1 MDISGKLSLHL
12 PTQTGEGKN
21 GTWQKSGFVVD
32 TSTDKY
38 PKKVC
43 FTTWGDTIA
52 QAQAFQVGEDIKVS
66 FDLESREYQGK
77 WYSDIKAWKIERS
90 AGGTPNAASTIEQT
104 PQTNTPSDTTSS
116 KNPPADSFTVTQDD
130 DLPF

>member
-12 PTQTGEGKN
+12 PIQTGEGKN
-21 GTWQKSGFVVD
+21 GTWQKSGFVVE

-52 QAQAFQVGEDIKVS
+52 QSQAFQVGADVKVY
-66 FDLESREYQGK
+66 FDVESREYQGK
-77 WYSDIKAWKIERS
+77 WYSDIKAWKIEPTT
-90 AGGTPNAASTIEQT
+90 GGTPTT
-104 PQTNTPSDTTSS
+104 PRETPAQSNTPSDSPAPKT
-116 KNPPADSFTVTQDD
+116 PPTESFTVTQDD

>member
-21 GTWQKSGFVVD
+21 GTWQKSGFVIE
-32 TSTDKY
+32 TSNDKY

-43 FTTWGDTIA
+43 FTTWGDLIPQT
-52 QAQAFQVGEDIKVS
+52 QDFQPGEEVKVF
-66 FDLESREYQGK
+66 FDVDSREYQGK
-77 WYSDIKAWKIERS
+77 WYSDIKAWKVERLV
-90 AGGTPNAASTIEQT
+90 AGTMNNAAVN
-104 PQTNTPSDTTSS
+104 QTNSAPKNETNTTTTTVVGNFNVTPE
-116 KNPPADSFTVTQDD
+116 D